1 MNWSLYIRRS
11 VIALTCLSLLTVA
24 RSSHADE
31 IWVAPT
37 YQADLGGGIG
47 NGVWPVT
54 ALGAVRLAV
63 AVPNDLENFQFARIA
78 VIPGA
83 PGGSA
88 VLHFYVCSAQN
99 STLVGASCAGP
110 IDQAFTGVANQ
121 LVEVDIS
128 AGLASHVGG
137 PGLRYL
143 GVLAYTTP
151 TTTTNH
157 IVGMRFGYEATTVVG
172 PEGPTGPQGAAGPQG
187 PDGSQGIQG
196 PQGLTGAQGT
206 QGQVGPT
213 GATGLQGIQGP
224 IGATGGQGPQ
234 GVQGPTGPQGPQ
246 GPMPAGAAL
255 VNAANIFTATQTI
268 NTGNLALATST
279 STAGNITKGTTRFL
293 HDFGSNNTFLGLNA
307 GNFTMTGDSN
317 TASGQAA
324 LTDNTTGYWNTAS
337 GRNALQSNTEGG
349 FNTAT
354 GANAL
359 RANTTGSTNTATGY
373 NSLFANTTGSQNTA
387 TGLQALHINSSGI
400 GNTSMGIQSLGSNTT
415 GHQNVAVGFLAGSNA
430 TTGSSNIYLGG
441 SVMGVAGESNTMYL
455 GKVGTQ
461 TTTFIAG
468 VRGAIT
474 GVADAIPVVI
484 DSNGELGTISSSRRF
499 KEDIHDMPASL
510 GDRLLGLRPVTFRY
524 TQVYTDGSKPV
535 QFGLVAEEVAEV
547 FPELAVRNAAGEI
560 ETVHYET
567 LNVLLLKQ
575 FQEQQAQLRLLQEQV
590 KDLMESRS
598 SK

>member
-11 VIALTCLSLLTVA
+11 IIALTCLSLLAFA

-37 YQADLGGGIG
+37 YQADLGAGIG

-128 AGLASHVGG
+128 AGLASHVSG
-137 PGLRYL
+137 PGVRYL
-143 GVLAYTTP
+143 GVLVYTTP
-151 TTTTNH
+151 TTTTDH
-157 IVGMRFGYEATTVVG
+157 IVGMRFGYEATAVVG
-172 PEGPTGPQGAAGPQG
+172 PVGPTGPQGIEGPQG

-206 QGQVGPT
+206 QGEVGPT

-224 IGATGGQGPQ
+224 IGVTGAQGPQ
-234 GVQGPTGPQGPQ
+234 GVQ

-255 VNAANIFTATQTI
+255 VNAANVFTATQTI
-268 NTGNLALATST
+268 NTGNLDLDPST
-279 STAGNITKGTTRFL
+279 STTGVITKNGVRFL
-293 HDFGSNNTFLGLNA
+293 HNVGTNNTFLGLDA
-307 GNFTMTGDSN
+307 GNLTMTGDNN
-317 TASGQAA
+317 TASGYAA
-324 LTDNTTGYWNTAS
+324 LNSNTTGDTNTATGS
-337 GRNALQSNTEGG
+337 QALPVNTIGSH
-349 FNTAT
+349 NTAT

-359 RANTTGSTNTATGY
+359 RANTTGGNNVATGY
-373 NSLFANTTGSQNTA
+373 NSLFTNTTGHENTA
-387 TGLQALHINSSGI
+387 TGLQALHINTSGSGNIAI
-400 GNTSMGIQSLGSNTT
+400 GHQSLGSNTI
-415 GHQNVAVGFLAGSNA
+415 GSQSVAVGFLAGANA

-441 SVMGVAGESNTMYL
+441 SVLGVAGESNTMYL

-468 VRGAIT
+468 VRGATT
-474 GVADAIPVVI
+474 GVNNGIPVVI
-484 DSNGELGTISSSRRF
+484 DSNGQLGTISSSRRF
-499 KEDIHDMPASL
+499 KEDIHDMSASL
-510 GDRLLGLRPVTFRY
+510 GDRLLRLRPVTFRY
-524 TQVYTDGSKPV
+524 TQAYTDGSKPI
-535 QFGLVAEEVAEV
+535 QYGLVAEEVAEA

-575 FQEQQAQLRLLQEQV
+575 VQEQQAQLRLLQEQV
-590 KDLMESRS
+590 KDLMQSRG